1 MLKFIKQL
9 KIADWIQIL
18 ILFAI
23 AWYSW
28 ETHLLKKW
36 QKKQVQLT
44 ILGLEMQRKK
54 NLKEGHAFDTG
65 GLFPNIIRKIYEL
78 GKFDP
83 KELYSPAH
91 HYPLTFLKKIFEKI
105 AKIFRKNNR
114 K

>member
-1 MLKFIKQL
+1 MFKEFIKEF
-9 KIADWIQIL
+9 KIADWIQIC

-23 AWYSW
+23 GWYSW

-54 NLKEGHAFDTG
+54 NFKEGHAFDTG
-65 GLFPNIIRKIYEL
+65 GLFPQIIRKIYEL

-83 KELYSPAH
+83 KEFYSPAH
-91 HYPLTFLKKIFEKI
+91 HYPLTFFKKIFGKI
-105 AKIFRKNNR
+105 KNYFG